1 MAIIIDDST
10 KVVVQ
15 GITGGQGRFHTAR
28 IKEYGSNVV
37 AGVTPGKGGSI
48 IEDVPV
54 FDSFDEIPEKPTASI
69 IFVPAPFAK
78 DAALEAIEFGLDP
91 VVVITEHIPVHDSLE
106 IVHQAKKKDI
116 VVVGP
121 NTPGIITPGQCKMG
135 VMPSHV
141 FSSGNIG
148 LISRSGTLTYEIV
161 DDLTKAG
168 LGQSTAVGLGGDPI
182 VGLNF
187 IDLLSRFESDQN
199 TKGIVLIGE
208 IGGSAEEAAAEFIK
222 DNISKPV
229 VAYIAGRSA
238 PKGKTMGHAGAIIT
252 GSSGTAD
259 SKIQALEAAGVGVVK
274 RPIDIP
280 KLLKEKLDQ

>member
-15 GITGGQGRFHTAR
+15 GITGGQGKFHTAR
-28 IKEYGSNVV
+28 MMEYGTNIV
-37 AGVTPGKGGSI
+37 AGVTPGKGGEV
-48 IEDVPV
+48 IENIDVY
-54 FDSFDEIPEKPTASI
+54 DSMWDIPKEVTASI
-69 IFVPAPFAK
+69 IFVPAPFSK
-78 DAALEAIEFGLDP
+78 EAALEAIEFGLNP
-91 VVVITEHIPVHDSLE
+91 VVIITEHIPVHDSME
-106 IVHQAKKKDI
+106 VVNTANKRGI

-168 LGQSTAVGLGGDPI
+168 LGQSTAIGLGGDPI
-182 VGLNF
+182 VGLNY
-187 IDLLSRFESDQN
+187 IDLLERFESDPE

-208 IGGSAEEAAAEFIK
+208 IGGSAEEEAAEFIK
-222 DNISKPV
+222 DNVTKPV
-229 VAYIAGRSA
+229 VAYVAGKAA

-259 SKIQALEAAGVGVVK
+259 SKIEALESADVAVAT

-280 KLLKEKLDQ
+280 KLLKERL

>member
-1 MAIIIDDST
+1 MAIIIDRST

-15 GITGGQGRFHTAR
+15 GITGGQGKFHTAR
-28 IKEYGSNVV
+28 MKEYGTNIV
-37 AGVTPGKGGSI
+37 AGVTPGKGGETI
-48 IEDVPV
+48 DGIPV
-54 FDSFDEIPEKPTASI
+54 FDSFDEIPETPNASI
-69 IFVPAPFAK
+69 SFVPAQFAK
-78 DAALEAIEFGLDP
+78 DAALEAIEFGLNP

-106 IVHQAKKKDI
+106 LVHQARKKGT

-135 VMPSHV
+135 VMPAHV
-141 FSSGNIG
+141 FSAGSIG

-161 DDLTKAG
+161 DDLTKAS

-182 VGLNF
+182 VGLSF
-187 IDLLSRFESDQN
+187 IDLLARFEADPE
-199 TKGIVLIGE
+199 TKGMVMIGE
-208 IGGSAEEAAAEFIK
+208 IGGSAEEEAAEYIK
-222 DNISKPV
+222 DNIKKPV
-229 VAYIAGRSA
+229 VAYIAGRAA

-259 SKIQALEAAGVGVVK
+259 SKIKALEGAGVQVAS

-280 KLLKEKLDQ
+280 KLMKARL

>member
-1 MAIIIDDST
+1 MAIIIDSST

-15 GITGGQGRFHTAR
+15 GITGGQGKFHTAR
-28 IKEYGSNVV
+28 IKEYGTNIV
-37 AGVTPGKGGSI
+37 AGVTPGKSGTT
-48 IEDVPV
+48 IEDIPV
-54 FDSFDEIPEKPTASI
+54 YDSFDEIPEKPTASI

-78 DAALEAIEFGLDP
+78 DAALEAIEFGLNP
-91 VVVITEHIPVHDSLE
+91 VVVITEHIPIHDSLE
-106 IVHQAKKKDI
+106 MVHQAKKKDI

-141 FSSGNIG
+141 FSAGNIG

-182 VGLNF
+182 VGLSF
-187 IDLLSRFESDQN
+187 IDLLQKFEADPE
-199 TKGIVLIGE
+199 TKGIVMIGE

-229 VAYIAGRSA
+229 VAYIAGRAA

-259 SKIQALEAAGVGVVK
+259 SKIKALESAGVAVAM

-280 KLLKEKLDQ
+280 KLMKERLGL

>member
-28 IKEYGSNVV
+28 MKEYGTNIV
-37 AGVTPGKGGSI
+37 AGVTPGKGNTEVENIIVYDSI
-48 IEDVPV
+48 WN
-54 FDSFDEIPEKPTASI
+54 IPGEVTASI

-78 DAALEAIEFGLDP
+78 ESALEAIDFGLNP
-91 VVVITEHIPVHDSLE
+91 VVIITEHIPVHDSIE
-106 IVHQAKKKDI
+106 IVNKARKKDI
-116 VVVGP
+116 IIVGP

-141 FSSGNIG
+141 FSPGKIG

-182 VGLNF
+182 VGLTY
-187 IDLLSRFESDQN
+187 IDLLQRFESDPN
-199 TKGIVLIGE
+199 TEGIVIIGE
-208 IGGSAEEAAAEFIK
+208 IGGSAEEEAAEFIQK
-222 DNISKPV
+222 NITKPV
-229 VAYIAGRSA
+229 VAYIAGKAA

-252 GSSGTAD
+252 GTSGTAE
-259 SKIQALEAAGVGVVK
+259 SKISALDGAGVIVASK
-274 RPIDIP
+274 PIDIP
-280 KLLKEKLDQ
+280 KLLKRGLNK

>member
-1 MAIIIDDST
+1 MTIIIDGST

-15 GITGGQGRFHTAR
+15 GITGGQGKFHTER
-28 IKEYGSNVV
+28 MKEYGTNIV
-37 AGVTPGKGGSI
+37 AGTTPGKGNTEVQGIRVYDSI
-48 IEDVPV
+48 WN
-54 FDSFDEIPEKPTASI
+54 IPEEVTASI

-91 VVVITEHIPVHDSLE
+91 VVIITEHIPVHDSME
-106 IVHQAKKKDI
+106 IVNKASKTGTVI
-116 VVVGP
+116 IGP
-121 NTPGIITPGQCKMG
+121 NTPGIITPGQSKMG

-141 FSSGNIG
+141 FSPGNIG

-182 VGLNF
+182 VGLSY
-187 IDLLSRFESDQN
+187 IDLLTRFESDPD

-208 IGGSAEEAAAEFIK
+208 IGGSGEEEAAQFIK
-222 DNISKPV
+222 NNVTKPV
-229 VAYIAGRSA
+229 VAYIAGKAA

-252 GSSGTAD
+252 GSSGTAE
-259 SKIQALEAAGVGVVK
+259 SKISALEEASVEVAI

-280 KLLKEKLDQ
+280 RLMKKRLAE

>member
-1 MAIIIDDST
+1 MSIIIDKET

-15 GITGGQGRFHTAR
+15 GITGGQGKFHTAR
-28 IKEYGSNVV
+28 MKEYGTNIV
-37 AGVTPGKGGSI
+37 AGVTPGKAGGTVEGI
-48 IEDVPV
+48 PV
-54 FDSFDEIPEKPTASI
+54 YDAFDELPETPTASI

-78 DAALEAIEFGLDP
+78 DAALEAIEFGLNP
-91 VVVITEHIPVHDSLE
+91 VVLITEHIPVHDSLE
-106 IVHQAKKKDI
+106 LVHQAKKKDI

-135 VMPSHV
+135 VMPAHV
-141 FSSGNIG
+141 FSEGNIG

-182 VGLNF
+182 VGLSF
-187 IDLLSRFESDQN
+187 IDLLARFETDPK
-199 TKGIVLIGE
+199 TKGVVLIGE
-208 IGGSAEEAAAEFIK
+208 IGGTAEEAAAEYIK
-222 DNISKPV
+222 SNVTKPV
-229 VAYIAGRSA
+229 VAYIAGRAA

-259 SKIQALEAAGVGVVK
+259 SKIQALEAAGVAVAT

-280 KLLKEKLDQ
+280 KLMKERLV

>member
-1 MAIIIDDST
+1 MSIIIDSST

-15 GITGGQGRFHTAR
+15 GITGGQGKFHTAR
-28 IKEYGSNVV
+28 LKEYGTNIVG
-37 AGVTPGKGGSI
+37 GVTPGKGGEIVEGIS
-48 IEDVPV
+48 VY
-54 FDSFDEIPEKPTASI
+54 DSFDEMPEPPTASI
-69 IFVPAPFAK
+69 IFVPAPFSR
-78 DAALEAIEFGLDP
+78 DAALEAVEFGLNP
-91 VVVITEHIPVHDSLE
+91 VVIITEHIPVHDCLE
-106 IVHQAKKKDI
+106 IVYRAKKKDI

-121 NTPGIITPGQCKMG
+121 NTPGIITPDQCKMG

-141 FSSGNIG
+141 FSPGNIG

-182 VGLNF
+182 VGLSF
-187 IDLLSRFESDQN
+187 IDLLDKFESDPE

-208 IGGSAEEAAAEFIK
+208 IGGNAEEAAARFIQ
-222 DNISKPV
+222 DHITKPV
-229 VAYIAGRSA
+229 VAYIAGLSA

-252 GSSGTAD
+252 GSGGTAE
-259 SKIQALEAAGVGVVK
+259 SKIAALQTAGVAVAK

-280 KLLKEKLDQ
+280 KLMNERL

>member
-1 MAIIIDDST
+1 MAIIIDSST

-15 GITGGQGRFHTAR
+15 GITGGQGKFHTAR
-28 IKEYGSNVV
+28 IKEYGTNIV
-37 AGVTPGKGGSI
+37 AGVTPGKGG
-48 IEDVPV
+48 ETVEGVPV
-54 FDSFDEIPEKPTASI
+54 FDSFDEIPDKPTATI

-78 DAALEAIEFGLDP
+78 DAALEAIEFGLNP

-106 IVHQAKKKDI
+106 MVHQARKRDI

-135 VMPSHV
+135 VMPAHV
-141 FSSGNIG
+141 FSPGNIG

-182 VGLNF
+182 VGLSF
-187 IDLLSRFESDQN
+187 IDLLQKFEADSE
-199 TKGIVLIGE
+199 TKGIVMIGE
-208 IGGSAEEAAAEFIK
+208 IGGSAEEAAAEYIK
-222 DNISKPV
+222 NNVSKPV
-229 VAYIAGRSA
+229 VAYIAGRAA

-252 GSSGTAD
+252 GSSGTAE
-259 SKIQALEAAGVGVVK
+259 SKIQALEGADVAVAT

-280 KLLKEKLDQ
+280 KLMKERLGE

>member
-1 MAIIIDDST
+1 MAIIIDSST

-15 GITGGQGRFHTAR
+15 GITGGQGKFHTAR
-28 IKEYGSNVV
+28 IKEYGTNIV
-37 AGVTPGKGGSI
+37 AGVTPGKAGETVEG
-48 IEDVPV
+48 VPV
-54 FDSFDEIPEKPTASI
+54 YDSFDEIPEPPTASI

-78 DAALEAIEFGLDP
+78 DAALEAIEFGLNP

-106 IVHQAKKKDI
+106 MVHQARKKDI

-141 FSSGNIG
+141 FSAGNIG

-182 VGLNF
+182 VGLSF
-187 IDLLSRFESDQN
+187 IDLLQKFESDPD
-199 TKGIVLIGE
+199 TKGIVMIGE
-208 IGGSAEEAAAEFIK
+208 IGGSAEEAAAEYIQ
-222 DNISKPV
+222 DNIKKPV
-229 VAYIAGRSA
+229 VAYIAGRAA

-259 SKIQALEAAGVGVVK
+259 SKIQALEDAGVAVAT

-280 KLLKEKLDQ
+280 KLMKERLGE